1 MPKKMTRA
9 EAYSV
14 LDSERDYQDMRIVRD
29 GSTSVGDE
37 HYHTPEEYIVYLEH
51 YLADARATAS
61 TTWGPTAKAATMDKL
76 RKVGALVVAAIED
89 NGAPRREGF

>member
-1 MPKKMTRA
+1 MPKVMTRA

-29 GSTSVGDE
+29 GSTSVGE

-51 YLADARATAS
+51 YLQDARATAS
-61 TTWGPTAKAATMDKL
+61 TTWGPDCKAAVMDKL

-89 NGAPRREGF
+89 NGAPRRDGF